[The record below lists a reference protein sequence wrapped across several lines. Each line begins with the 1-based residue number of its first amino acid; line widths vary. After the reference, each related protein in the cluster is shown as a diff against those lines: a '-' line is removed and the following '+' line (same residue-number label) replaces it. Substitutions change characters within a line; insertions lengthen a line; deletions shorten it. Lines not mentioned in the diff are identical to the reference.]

1 MGWRAALGAE
11 CIGCLRQQ
19 PDGKQRKAEQYAV
32 YALLQ
37 QLQQVLFV
45 ARKLADVA
53 CANNDRQCKQQTGVC
68 AQGLRLDSQGD
79 G

>member
-1 MGWRAALGAE
+1 MWWRATLGAE
-11 CIGCLRQQ
+11 RIGCLRQQ

-53 CANNDRQCKQQTGVC
+53 CANND
-68 AQGLRLDSQGD
+68 
-79 G
+79 